1 MRYQTYRGEDLVAE
15 TDHAELAITGAASVN
30 APLRVLD
37 TWTGAELSYTV
48 PPRILSVTD
57 DNPHGLPLG
66 FLKYELVKYV
76 NGVQTGSPKI
86 PLIKLVR
93 ELTGMGLSEAKS
105 VMDRLEADV
114 RSEERERRRT
124 LKETDPDEYERR
136 LALARIDKSTNDTI
150 D

>member
-15 TDHAELAITGAASVN
+15 TNHADLAITGAASVK

-37 TWTGAELSYTV
+37 TWTGAELSYMV
-48 PPRILSVTD
+48 PAPRILSVTD
-57 DNPHGLPLG
+57 DNPHGLPLD

-76 NGVQTGSPKI
+76 TGVQTGSPKI

-93 ELTGMGLSEAKS
+93 ELTGMGLGEAKS

-114 RSEERERRRT
+114 RSEERQRR
-124 LKETDPDEYERR
+124 DNY
-136 LALARIDKSTNDTI
+136 
-150 D
+150 

>member
-15 TDHAELAITGAASVN
+15 TEHADLAITGAASVN

-37 TWTGAELSYTV
+37 TWTGAELSYMV
-48 PPRILSVTD
+48 PAPRILSVTD
-57 DNPHGLPLG
+57 DNPHGLPLD

-76 NGVQTGSPKI
+76 NGVQTRSPKI

-93 ELTGMGLSEAKS
+93 ELTGMGLGEAKS

-114 RSEERERRRT
+114 RSEERQRR
-124 LKETDPDEYERR
+124 DNY
-136 LALARIDKSTNDTI
+136 
-150 D
+150 